1 MRRPGGRRDAGAL
14 TGVARGGRGRPR
26 TRDGARARA
35 QENLRERS
43 IEKVLEG
50 EGWGVVPAWWRVGC
64 CLVAAAGGCGADWR
78 VGNELGK
85 EGRWDDGRGV

>member
-50 EGWGVVPAWWRVGC
+50 EGWGGGGA